1 MACRLAL
8 WWKSRLLRDNP
19 MIRSLF
25 QTRLM
30 SGVVGLLAMTSGAA
44 LAADWSVSG
53 YGSIGYSYENEE
65 NLGFLRNIAQPDEY
79 QRNGSFKPDS
89 NIGVQFDLQLDP
101 QWSVTTQWVM
111 KERVEQR
118 FDDITELAFVRYTP
132 DENWDIRLGRLGL
145 NAYIAADSR
154 RIDYAHLWLRPPQEF
169 YGGIF
174 YDAIDGIDVTYR
186 SQWDEITWS
195 LGAQYGRIKQKLQNT
210 ASSEISATQSD
221 QTLALVFSL
230 EQDRWFGRLSYVHVG
245 QLKVDLDGNSLL
257 GIQVVNQLAQAGLGP
272 ISAEAA
278 QLAEQI
284 NLQEE
289 TIEYWQL
296 GFGYRDEQWSL
307 QSEIYT
313 ILGEKAV
320 VPEGVGGYAIAGYTL
335 GNVTPYVIYG
345 RFNPKNAP
353 YQAQSDWGLSPV
365 NGTQLAEVQK
375 WLIGGI
381 NSTYIDQQT
390 FSLGVRWDVTAQIAL
405 KAQYDYIQIAD
416 NGYGLWAIPLDADL
430 QGRDVQLFSISVNF
444 VF

>member
-1 MACRLAL
+1 M
-8 WWKSRLLRDNP
+8 
-19 MIRSLF
+19 
-25 QTRLM
+25 
-30 SGVVGLLAMTSGAA
+30 
-44 LAADWSVSG
+44 
-53 YGSIGYSYENEE
+53 
-65 NLGFLRNIAQPDEY
+65 
-79 QRNGSFKPDS
+79 
-89 NIGVQFDLQLDP
+89 
-101 QWSVTTQWVM
+101 
-111 KERVEQR
+111 
-118 FDDITELAFVRYTP
+118 
-132 DENWDIRLGRLGL
+132 
-145 NAYIAADSR
+145 
-154 RIDYAHLWLRPPQEF
+154 RPPQEF

-230 EQDRWFGRLSYVHVG
+230 EQERWFGRLSYVHVG

-257 GIQVVNQLAQAGLGP
+257 SIQVVNQLAQAGLGP

-296 GFGYRDEQWSL
+296 GFGYQGDQWLL

-320 VPEGVGGYAIAGYTL
+320 VPEGIGGYAIAGYTL

-365 NGTQLAEVQK
+365 NGAQLAEVQK

-416 NGYGLWAIPLDADL
+416 NGYGLWAIPLEADL
-430 QGRDVQLFSISVNF
+430 QGRDVQLFSVSVNF